1 MGMTDFYPEIEPHEH
16 GMLEVGDGNL
26 VYWEKRIDDLYDWG
40 RLSEEEFQAR
50 LDSVLKARRTLEVK
64 RSKRQRDIDEFETR
78 RREIE
83 QIRTAIAEDRFH
95 AVWRP
100 SANKLRVTLFRE
112 ADLGEP
118 LDFVDDDAWREDE
131 PAAVPT
137 ARKSKSAV
145 GTLGM
150 SKDGFD
156 AAATEARFETEYDL
170 RRVFDLF
177 DIKVVVHDDFIEVRG
192 AFPKPIEIDL
202 EEMGS
207 VVLLRSM

>member
-100 SANKLRVTLFRE
+100 SANKLRVTCSEKPTWASRLTLLMMTRGGKTS
-112 ADLGEP
+112 LPPCPPRGSRNP
-118 LDFVDDDAWREDE
+118 LSGR
-131 PAAVPT
+131 
-137 ARKSKSAV
+137 
-145 GTLGM
+145 
-150 SKDGFD
+150 
-156 AAATEARFETEYDL
+156 
-170 RRVFDLF
+170 
-177 DIKVVVHDDFIEVRG
+177 
-192 AFPKPIEIDL
+192 
-202 EEMGS
+202 S
-207 VVLLRSM
+207 V